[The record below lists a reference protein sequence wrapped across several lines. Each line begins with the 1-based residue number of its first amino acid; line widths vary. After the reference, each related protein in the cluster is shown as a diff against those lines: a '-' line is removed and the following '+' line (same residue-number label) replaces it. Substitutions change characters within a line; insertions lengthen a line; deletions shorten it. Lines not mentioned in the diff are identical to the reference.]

1 MRSTRC
7 APVGSASE
15 LVCQCLSQRIRGCIS
30 RIRVDSLRRLVW
42 RAALVGVIALSGC
55 AVHSSGRVYSSA
67 ADGTDYVVKRG
78 DTLYSIAW
86 RKGLDYQ
93 TVAAWNRIRSPY
105 IIYVGQR
112 IHLRPPDLA
121 ATGTD
126 ADPGHRAAQ
135 PRPSARQRIESR
147 PQSTASQ
154 QPRSES
160 ADAVMPRWQWP
171 ANGPLLRRFDA
182 DANGKKGISIGG
194 THGTPVRAAAAGQ
207 VVYAGSGLVGYGR
220 LIIVKHNDVYLSA
233 YGHNRHLLVNEGD
246 AVRSGQVIAEMG
258 SSGTNHI
265 QLHFEIRR
273 KGKPVDPLRYLPRR

>member
-1 MRSTRC
+1 MRSARC
-7 APVGSASE
+7 APVGSAPG
-15 LVCQCLSQRIRGCIS
+15 LDCQHLPQRILC
-30 RIRVDSLRRLVW
+30 RILRTRVDSLQRLLW
-42 RAALVGVIALSGC
+42 RASLVFVIALSGC
-55 AVHSSGRVYSSA
+55 AVHHSGRVHSSA
-67 ADGTDYVVKRG
+67 ADGTGYVVKRG

-86 RKGLDYQ
+86 RKGLEYQ

-105 IIYVGQR
+105 TIYVGQR
-112 IHLRPPDLA
+112 IRLSPPDSA

-126 ADPGHRAAQ
+126 ADTGHKAAQ
-135 PRPSARQRIESR
+135 PRPPPPQRVESR

-154 QPRSES
+154 QPRSEP

-182 DANGKKGISIGG
+182 GANGKKGISIGG